1 MLSYFTCVRNQAARR
16 GEWGEFIY
24 MFALWPV
31 IAGGGFLSS
40 DIFKWY
46 HSAVGVLHFDGIGV
60 LI

>member
-1 MLSYFTCVRNQAARR
+1 
-16 GEWGEFIY
+16 

-46 HSAVGVLHFDGIGV
+46 HSAIGVLHFDGIGV